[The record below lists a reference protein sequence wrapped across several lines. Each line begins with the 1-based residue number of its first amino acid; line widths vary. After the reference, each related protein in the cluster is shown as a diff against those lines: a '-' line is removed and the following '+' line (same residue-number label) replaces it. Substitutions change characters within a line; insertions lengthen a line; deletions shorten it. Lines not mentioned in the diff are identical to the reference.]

1 MPGMDRHIASQK
13 THPVAPSATRMG
25 RWGTRY
31 PAEKFALEQRH
42 GPHTQLRSRPAD
54 YECKC
59 TFRPV
64 GDEHDVL
71 RGNDM
76 SRYKVLAELFDE
88 LRNIQVLDRI
98 HDYAIETDPINE
110 RAYEIRQ
117 GRRKQIL
124 DEIARLRTSKS
135 ERVMRAVV
143 GSAAL
148 LVCVVGYAMLLHLLK

>member
-1 MPGMDRHIASQK
+1 M
-13 THPVAPSATRMG
+13 
-25 RWGTRY
+25 
-31 PAEKFALEQRH
+31 
-42 GPHTQLRSRPAD
+42 
-54 YECKC
+54 
-59 TFRPV
+59 
-64 GDEHDVL
+64 L

-98 HDYAIETDPINE
+98 HDYATVIDPINE

-117 GRRKQIL
+117 RRRQQIL

-135 ERVMRAVV
+135 ARVMRAVV

-148 LVCVVGYAMLLHLLK
+148 LVCVAGYAMVLHFLK